1 MIPATHV
8 LVLASA
14 LFFLSLTGLL
24 IRRNVLV
31 MLLCIELML
40 GSVALV
46 FVALAEVHG
55 GLRGQV
61 VGLFVLAIAVAQ
73 IGIGL
78 AMLMLLYRRRGEL
91 NPTSW
96 ERLKDW

>member
-8 LVLASA
+8 IVLGTIV
-14 LFFLSLTGLL
+14 FFLGLMGLL

-31 MLLCIELML
+31 MLLCVELML
-40 GSVALV
+40 AAVSLNLVA
-46 FVALAEVHG
+46 FAQVHG
-55 GLRGQV
+55 SMRGQAI
-61 VGLFVLAIAVAQ
+61 GLFVLAIAIAQ
-73 IGIGL
+73 VGIGL